1 MAEDIKSALK
11 LKSLFEQARDNG
23 KAQAIRV
30 SDGLYLQVKSTGGAR
45 WVWRYSLHGLRR
57 EMGLGAYPEV
67 EMSKAKAE
75 SAKAKLLV
83 NDGIDP
89 IDSKRAAAAES
100 KAKNAKDVTF
110 ESYALGFIADRRE
123 RWANQKH
130 AAQWEST
137 LRTYAFPRIGK
148 KPISQVTTDD
158 VLAIL
163 KPIWRTKHETASRV
177 RSRIEQ
183 IMASAKFSKLFAGEN
198 PATWREHL
206 DQVLDKPSD
215 IATVEHHSAMPYAEL
230 PAFLGNLKQ
239 MPGNASLAL
248 QFLILTA
255 ARTSEVLNATWDELQ
270 GDLWI
275 IPKERMKAKKP
286 HRVPLTTAALKILR
300 LAPRLKGNPYLFPG
314 MKEERP
320 LSNLAMTMLLR
331 RMGCDDVTVH
341 GFRSTFRDWAAEE
354 TSFANIVA
362 EQALAHTISNAVEAA
377 YRRGDLL
384 AKRRE
389 LMQAW
394 ADYCYVNSTVAN

>member
-1 MAEDIKSALK
+1 
-11 LKSLFEQARDNG
+11 
-23 KAQAIRV
+23 
-30 SDGLYLQVKSTGGAR
+30 
-45 WVWRYSLHGLRR
+45 
-57 EMGLGAYPEV
+57 MGLGAYPEV

-89 IDSKRAAAAES
+89 IDTKRAAAAEA

-148 KPISQVTTDD
+148 KPISQVNTDD

-215 IATVEHHSAMPYAEL
+215 IATVEHHAAMPYAEL
-230 PAFLGNLKQ
+230 PAFMDRLKQ

-255 ARTSEVLNATWDELQ
+255 ARTSEVLNATWDEVQ
-270 GDLWI
+270 DDLWV

-286 HRVPLTTAALKILR
+286 HRVPLTATALEVLK
-300 LAPRLKGNPYLFPG
+300 LAPRLKDNPYIFPG
-314 MKEERP
+314 MKEGRP

-331 RMGCDDVTVH
+331 RMGLGHFTVH
-341 GFRSTFRDWAAEE
+341 GMRSTFRDWAAEE

-362 EQALAHTISNAVEAA
+362 EQALAHTISSAVEAA

-394 ADYCYVNSTVAN
+394 ADYCYANGTVAN

>member
-11 LKSLFEQARDNG
+11 LKSLFEQARDSG

-89 IDSKRAAAAES
+89 IDTKRAAAAEA

-110 ESYALGFIADRRE
+110 EIYALGFIADRRE

-215 IATVEHHSAMPYAEL
+215 IATVEHHAAMPYAEL
-230 PAFLGNLKQ
+230 PAFMDRLKQ

-255 ARTSEVLNATWDELQ
+255 ARTSEVLNATWDEVQ
-270 GDLWI
+270 DDLWV

-286 HRVPLTTAALKILR
+286 HRVPLTAAALEILN
-300 LAPRLKGNPYLFPG
+300 LAPRLMDNPYIFPG
-314 MKEERP
+314 MKEGRS

-331 RMGCDDVTVH
+331 RMSRHDITVH

-389 LMQAW
+389 LMEAW
-394 ADYCYVNSTVAN
+394 SAFTMETPQVER